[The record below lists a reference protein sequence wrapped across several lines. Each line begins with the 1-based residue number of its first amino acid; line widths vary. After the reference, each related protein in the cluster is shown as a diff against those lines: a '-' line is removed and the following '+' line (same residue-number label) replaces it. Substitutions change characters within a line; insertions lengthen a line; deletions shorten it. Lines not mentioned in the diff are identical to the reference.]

1 MKRDAQIKLLLTFIF
16 FTFGAIF
23 FALGIQK
30 YQVITVPRAD
40 VGIVPPEGAG
50 AGFTDFPNVRDDSY
64 TPPLALENIS
74 ATMKQTAT
82 NGYCNVETKLCKG
95 WAWKYVCSVAPSVNW
110 ATIDNPNWTDEQKH
124 QLYNRHCTKQ
134 TGSTQ
139 DIGVK
144 FDANGMSAPANQN
157 QIYKLNDVGCGKL
170 VQVDITTN
178 NCEPNAGIGGKCD
191 DIIDYLVYY
200 TGVCAETTPIPPELP
215 TIPPTVPPTE
225 PTTPPT
231 EIPTIPPT
239 VPPTELPTEPPT
251 NTPTTPPDQ
260 PTNTPAPTSTP
271 VPTATNTPVPTQ
283 TPTPIPTETPVP
295 TPTDTP
301 IPTATETPIPT
312 VTLVLTATDTPIPTT
327 VGTSSPTITTI
338 IAATNTPTTVQQL
351 TVEGKP
357 PGITPWLLVLAPLA
371 LILLGLLL

>member
-1 MKRDAQIKLLLTFIF
+1 MKRDAQIKLLLAFIF

-82 NGYCNVETKLCKG
+82 N
-95 WAWKYVCSVAPSVNW
+95 
-110 ATIDNPNWTDEQKH
+110 
-124 QLYNRHCTKQ
+124 RHCTKQ

-139 DIGVK
+139 DIGIK
-144 FDANGMSAPANQN
+144 FDANGMFAPANQN
-157 QIYKLNDVGCGKL
+157 QVYKLNDVGCGKL
-170 VQVDITTN
+170 VQLDITTN

-191 DIIDYLVYY
+191 DIIDFLVYY
-200 TGVCAETTPIPPELP
+200 TGVCAETTPIPTELP

-251 NTPTTPPDQ
+251 HT
-260 PTNTPAPTSTP
+260 
-271 VPTATNTPVPTQ
+271 
-283 TPTPIPTETPVP
+283 
-295 TPTDTP
+295 
-301 IPTATETPIPT
+301 
-312 VTLVLTATDTPIPTT
+312 
-327 VGTSSPTITTI
+327 
-338 IAATNTPTTVQQL
+338 
-351 TVEGKP
+351 
-357 PGITPWLLVLAPLA
+357 
-371 LILLGLLL
+371 